1 MSGQV
6 LRCISFMKQKRRQ
19 LRNRVAAFSLV
30 ALTALASFT
39 FYQWHDAQKN
49 SVNVLTET
57 SEAFLVADRQFA
69 ALVTAR
75 HSGRQIKNAILFQ
88 DAPTSQ
94 TAGVALQQ
102 VVYNVQ
108 EHDLLEGHSRPVSS
122 IVFSPDGK
130 TLASGSYDNS
140 IKLWDVATAQEI
152 KTLQGHSRPVSSI
165 VFSPDGKT
173 LASGSYDNSIKL
185 WDIATTQENTIL
197 EGYTRP
203 NQ

>member
-1 MSGQV
+1 MSQ
-6 LRCISFMKQKRRQ
+6 LARDFIQQSIKLCDRLCREKEKRRQ

-57 SEAFLVADRQFA
+57 SEAFLVADRQLA
-69 ALVTAR
+69 ALVSAR
-75 HSGRQIKNAILFQ
+75 HSGKQIKNAILFQ

-94 TAGVALQQ
+94 IAGVALQQ
-102 VVYNVQ
+102 AVYNAQ
-108 EHDLLEGHSRPVSS
+108 EHDLLE
-122 IVFSPDGK
+122 
-130 TLASGSYDNS
+130 
-140 IKLWDVATAQEI
+140 
-152 KTLQGHSRPVSSI
+152 GHSRPVSSI